1 MKDRIKI
8 IFALLIIHISSVYSD
23 TIDYWNVKEDN
34 KIKISANPYSFDS
47 TEYLNIYS
55 SDLNKKLE
63 ILYFKDVVFD
73 TEKKLVFKRK
83 DSIYSEILFKSSNI
97 VDPMKFY
104 VNDFIHN
111 DLKKNDT
118 IRIYYTELGSKYSS
132 NSLIYIGSFVIK
144 EDIKRGE
151 QKTDYIYYLVA
162 GILVIL
168 IGGIIY
174 KSRSRKK
181 QNGYDRFIKE
191 I

>member
-144 EDIKRGE
+144 PI
-151 QKTDYIYYLVA
+151 
-162 GILVIL
+162 
-168 IGGIIY
+168 
-174 KSRSRKK
+174 S
-181 QNGYDRFIKE
+181 
-191 I
+191 